1 MINKKHS
8 KQQFSWLWVVLGLII
23 IGIIIALI
31 LLNGNSNAK
40 GLPEAITVQEA
51 SERLAKGAY
60 LLDVREQSEW
70 NDSHVDGAH
79 LIPLGELMNR
89 VSEIPKD
96 QDVLIICRSGNR
108 SATARDLLRGDGY
121 ERTTSIS
128 GGITAW
134 ISAGLPVVS
143 GP

>member
-1 MINKKHS
+1 MVNNQHS
-8 KQQFSWLWVVLGLII
+8 KQRFSWLWVV
-23 IGIIIALI
+23 IGILVVGIITT
-31 LLNGNSNAK
+31 LLLVNGNPAPK
-40 GLPEAITVQEA
+40 GLPEVITVQEA

-70 NDSHVDGAH
+70 NVSHVDGAH

-96 QDVLIICRSGNR
+96 QDVLIVCRSGNR
-108 SATARDLLRGDGY
+108 SATARDLLQGDGF
-121 ERTTSIS
+121 ERTASIS
-128 GGITAW
+128 GGIPAW